1 MFGQFEAMFL
11 RNGMLATLDFFVVK
25 LFYMAALQA
34 KQVVVMAAP
43 VEFVNRFV
51 IVEVMPNQ
59 NAGMFKLGQYA
70 VHRGEADI
78 DAIGHQQT
86 IHIVGGQMA
95 LIGLFEQGEDF
106 QAWTGDFQ
114 AQGLELIGAGHV
126 GCRL

>member
-1 MFGQFEAMFL
+1 MFL
-11 RNGMLATLDFFVVK
+11 RNGMLATLNFFVVK
-25 LFYMAALQA
+25 LFHMAALQA
-34 KQVVVMAAP
+34 KQVIVMTTP
-43 VEFVNRFV
+43 IKFVNRFV
-51 IVEVMPNQ
+51 IVKVMSNQ
-59 NAGMFKLGQYA
+59 NAGMLELGQHA

-106 QAWTGDFQ
+106 QAWAGDFQ